1 MATVS
6 ALIDAALSEHADLI
20 VTFSTP
26 TLQAA
31 LQRARSVPIVFTYVS
46 SAVAAGAGASDTD
59 HLANVTGVYMLPS
72 YDEMLATIRRIVP
85 AVKVVGTL
93 FVPAEVNSV
102 FNRDLLETACRKA
115 GLRLEAVP
123 ANTSVEVADAG
134 LALAARRPDVI
145 CQIPGNLTAAAFP
158 TLQQAAARARLPIFA
173 FQTGQAHGGAVL
185 AMARDYH
192 DAGRQSAALAV
203 RVMRGERP
211 AGIPFQTV
219 NRTRLIVNVSAARQL
234 GLTIPADLVSRA
246 DEAISR

>member
-1 MATVS
+1 VDVEESQEGVLAGFKEAGLVEGRDYITTVRNAQGDMATVS

-102 FNRDLLETACRKA
+102 FNRDCWR
-115 GLRLEAVP
+115 P
-123 ANTSVEVADAG
+123 P
-134 LALAARRPDVI
+134 AAR
-145 CQIPGNLTAAAFP
+145 PG
-158 TLQQAAARARLPIFA
+158 
-173 FQTGQAHGGAVL
+173 
-185 AMARDYH
+185 
-192 DAGRQSAALAV
+192 
-203 RVMRGERP
+203 
-211 AGIPFQTV
+211 
-219 NRTRLIVNVSAARQL
+219 
-234 GLTIPADLVSRA
+234 
-246 DEAISR
+246 